1 MSVEGVFMTM
11 FEELGGQQ
19 GIRKIVDAFYPKV
32 LKDPLLAPLFP
43 KDVSSVMDKQE
54 MFLSQFF
61 GGPDLFTAE
70 FGHPRMRA
78 RHMPFN
84 ITIAHADAWLSCMS
98 QALEEMVDSEPLRQ
112 AVIERLKVS
121 AYFFVNSNS

>member
-1 MSVEGVFMTM
+1 MNL
-11 FEELGGQQ
+11 FEELGGQP
-19 GIRKIVDAFYPKV
+19 GISKIVEAFYPKV
-32 LKDPLLAPLFP
+32 KGNPLLAPLFTNDIAP
-43 KDVSSVMDKQE
+43 IMKKQE

-84 ITIAHADAWLSCMS
+84 ITKEHADAWLSCMS
-98 QALEEMVDSEPLRQ
+98 QALEETVDTEELRHG
-112 AVIERLKVS
+112 VIERLKVS
-121 AYFFVNSNS
+121 AYFFVNSD